1 METSN
6 TLKTVAKTYLFGL
19 KVMNCGKNTMKFGM
33 WLKSSIKFHR
43 KPIYNQK
50 HLNAKVREF
59 DGVITSNFL
68 GNEVSKENMHHT
80 CIACIT
86 TPLFINNP
94 FLTLALKIV

>member
-6 TLKTVAKTYLFGL
+6 TLKTVAKTYLFWL

-43 KPIYNQK
+43 KPIYNQN

-59 DGVITSNFL
+59 DGEITSDFL
-68 GNEVSKENMHHT
+68 GNELSKENMHYT
-80 CIACIT
+80 CIPRIT